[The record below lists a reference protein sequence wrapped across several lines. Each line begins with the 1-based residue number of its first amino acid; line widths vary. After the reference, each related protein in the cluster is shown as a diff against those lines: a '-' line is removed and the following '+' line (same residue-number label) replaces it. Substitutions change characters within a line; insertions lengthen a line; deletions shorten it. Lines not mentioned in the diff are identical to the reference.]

1 MIHTDEDD
9 EFDRVKR
16 ENAMRE
22 VQRLGQ
28 EIEASG
34 QPYYFD
40 VYVSPSQ
47 RNQVIEECA
56 QMCEKFGYENH
67 HGIITDHIAKAI
79 RGMKT

>member
-28 EIEASG
+28 EIEG
-34 QPYYFD
+34 QPYHFD
-40 VYVSPSQ
+40 IYVSPSQ
-47 RNQVIEECA
+47 RNQVLEEV
-56 QMCEKFGYENH
+56 
-67 HGIITDHIAKAI
+67 AKVFDERDKNIGGWYDPHEPSEII